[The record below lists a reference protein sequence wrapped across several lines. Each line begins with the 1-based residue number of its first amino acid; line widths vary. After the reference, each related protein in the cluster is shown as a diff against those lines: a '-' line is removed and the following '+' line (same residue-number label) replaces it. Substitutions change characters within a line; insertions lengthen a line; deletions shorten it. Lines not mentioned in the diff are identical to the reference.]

1 MPKLG
6 SFSWPGSVTVT
17 RAIDGELYSPDGSQP
32 PASDRPFYLSL
43 FFFFSPLWVRLSMR
57 RPFTRS
63 NRDATEKLLM
73 LSVWASLSRWSD
85 FGEASVMVGEKGKA
99 RNV

>member
-32 PASDRPFYLSL
+32 PASDSPFYL
-43 FFFFSPLWVRLSMR
+43 FFFFPSPWVRLSMR

-63 NRDATEKLLM
+63 SRVATEEKLLM
-73 LSVWASLSRWSD
+73 LSVWASLSRRSD
-85 FGEASVMVGEKGKA
+85 FGEASIMTEEKGKA